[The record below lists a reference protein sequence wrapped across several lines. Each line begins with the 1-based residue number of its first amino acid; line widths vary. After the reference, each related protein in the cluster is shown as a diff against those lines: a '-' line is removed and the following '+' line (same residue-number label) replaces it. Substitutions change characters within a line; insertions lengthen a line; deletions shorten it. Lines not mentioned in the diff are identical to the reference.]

1 MKLGMLQ
8 KGLLVAVSAGLLAA
22 CTTTNPFTGE
32 KQVSKTAKGAGIGAL
47 AGAAVGALSG
57 DNSEER
63 RKRALIGA
71 GVGALAGGAVGNYM
85 DRQEAKLRAQLQGTG
100 VSVTRSGDN
109 IVLNM
114 PGNITFNTG
123 SADLNANFFGVLDS
137 VALVL
142 KEYDKT
148 IIDVTGHT
156 DAWARIRSNQC
167 SVRAPCR
174 HRGHYLYGKGVKDQ
188 RIATRAIGK
197 APSRRAERYGG
208 RPPAE
213 PPRRADA
220 DAAHAEADLASR
232 LLPDRRAAWLPPR
245 RPLCCSFTARQRRPM
260 ITVNVLY
267 PNDDG
272 ASST

>member
-1 MKLGMLQ
+1 MKHGLLQ
-8 KGLLVAVSAGLLAA
+8 KGLLVAVSAGILAA

-32 KQVSKTAKGAGIGAL
+32 KEVSKTAKGAGIGAL

-71 GVGALAGGAVGNYM
+71 GVGALAGGAVGQYM
-85 DRQEAKLRAQLQGTG
+85 DRQEAKLREQLQGTG
-100 VSVTRSGDN
+100 VSVTREGEN

-123 SADLNANFFGVLDS
+123 SADLNGNFFGVLDS

-156 DAWARIRSNQC
+156 DAVGSDESNRVL
-167 SVRAPCR
+167 SERRA
-174 HRGHYLYGKGVKDQ
+174 GTVGQYLYGKGVKDQ
-188 RIATRAIGK
+188 RIETRGAG
-197 APSRRAERYGG
+197 
-208 RPPAE
+208 
-213 PPRRADA
+213 
-220 DAAHAEADLASR
+220 EAQPVA
-232 LLPDRRAAWLPPR
+232 
-245 RPLCCSFTARQRRPM
+245 
-260 ITVNVLY
+260 
-267 PNDDG
+267 PNDTANG
-272 ASST
+272 RQQNRRVELTLVPLTQS